1 MLRSKW
7 MIKIA
12 ILDDDKTALMIST
25 SAVEAFLK
33 EKNAEYRLFSFSNP
47 LNFLAS
53 AKEEKFDLSFL
64 DIDMPEMN
72 GLSVANELTTISKD
86 GQIIF
91 LSQREDL
98 VFECLKFHPFG
109 FIRKSK
115 LIDDFSL
122 MMNQYFQTISN
133 NESNEAKI
141 DFFDKTKTFSF
152 KIKEIVYIEGDRNY
166 QKVVLKDKTSQNVRV
181 PLVTLEDKLREYGF
195 LRIHKGYLVNYLYIR
210 SIESEEV
217 YLTTGIS
224 LPMAKKRKEEI
235 MKQYLAISRKN
246 SAVII

>member
-1 MLRSKW
+1 ML
-7 MIKIA
+7 KIA

-72 GLSVANELTTISKD
+72 GLSVANELAAISKY

-122 MMNQYFQTISN
+122 MMNQFFQTVSN
-133 NESNEAKI
+133 NESNETKI
-141 DFFDKTKTFSF
+141 DFFDKTKTYSF
-152 KIKEIVYIEGDRNY
+152 KIKDIVYIEGDRNY
-166 QKVVLKDKTSQNVRV
+166 QKVVLKDKSSQNIRV
-181 PLVTLEDKLREYGF
+181 PLGTLEEKLREYGF
-195 LRIHKGYLVNYLYIR
+195 LRIHKGYLLNYLYIR
-210 SIESEEV
+210 SIENEEV
-217 YLTTGIS
+217 YLTTGTS

-246 SAVII
+246 SSVII

>member
-1 MLRSKW
+1 MLKV
-7 MIKIA
+7 A
-12 ILDDDKTALMIST
+12 ILDDNKTALMISS

-33 EKNAEYRLFSFSNP
+33 EKNAEYQLFSFSNP

-72 GLSVANELTTISKD
+72 GLEVANELADICKN

-122 MMNQYFQTISN
+122 MMNQYYQTISN
-133 NESNEAKI
+133 AESDETKI
-141 DFFDKTKTFSF
+141 DIVDKTKTVSF
-152 KIKEIVYIEGDRNY
+152 KIKEIVYIESDRNY
-166 QKVVLKDKTSQNVRV
+166 QKVVLKDKTSQNIRV
-181 PLVTLEDKLREYGF
+181 AMGSLEEKLREHGF
-195 LRIHKGYLVNYLYIR
+195 IRIHKGYLLNYLYIR
-210 SIESEEV
+210 SIASDEV

-224 LPMAKKRKEEI
+224 LPMSKKRREEI
-235 MKQYLAISRKN
+235 MKQYMAISRKT
-246 SAVII
+246 SSVII

>member
-1 MLRSKW
+1 ML
-7 MIKIA
+7 KIA

-72 GLSVANELTTISKD
+72 GLSVANELAAISKY

-122 MMNQYFQTISN
+122 MMNQFFQTVAN
-133 NESNEAKI
+133 NESNETKI
-141 DFFDKTKTFSF
+141 DFFDKTKTYSF
-152 KIKEIVYIEGDRNY
+152 KIKDIVYIEGDRNY
-166 QKVVLKDKTSQNVRV
+166 QKVVLKDKSSQNIRV
-181 PLVTLEDKLREYGF
+181 PLGTLEEKLREYGF
-195 LRIHKGYLVNYLYIR
+195 LRIHKGYLLNYLYIR
-210 SIESEEV
+210 SIENEEV
-217 YLTTGIS
+217 YLTTGTS

-246 SAVII
+246 SSVII

>member
-1 MLRSKW
+1 MLKV
-7 MIKIA
+7 A
-12 ILDDDKTALMIST
+12 ILDDNKTALMISS

-33 EKNAEYRLFSFSNP
+33 EKNAEYQLFSFSNP

-72 GLSVANELTTISKD
+72 GLEVANELADICKN

-122 MMNQYFQTISN
+122 MMNQYYQTISN
-133 NESNEAKI
+133 AESDETKI
-141 DFFDKTKTFSF
+141 DIIDKTKTVSF

-166 QKVVLKDKTSQNVRV
+166 QKVVLKDKTSQNIRV
-181 PLVTLEDKLREYGF
+181 ALGSLEEKLREHGF
-195 LRIHKGYLVNYLYIR
+195 IRIHKGYLLNYLFIR
-210 SIESEEV
+210 SIANDEV

-224 LPMAKKRKEEI
+224 LPMSKKRKDEI
-235 MKQYLAISRKN
+235 MKQYMEMSRKN

>member
-1 MLRSKW
+1 MLKV
-7 MIKIA
+7 A
-12 ILDDDKTALMIST
+12 ILDDNKTALMISS

-33 EKNAEYRLFSFSNP
+33 EKNAEYQLFSFSNP

-72 GLSVANELTTISKD
+72 GLEVANELADICKN

-122 MMNQYFQTISN
+122 MMNQYYQTISN
-133 NESNEAKI
+133 AESDETKI
-141 DFFDKTKTFSF
+141 DIIDKTKTVSF

-166 QKVVLKDKTSQNVRV
+166 QKVVLKDKTSQNIRV
-181 PLVTLEDKLREYGF
+181 ALGSLEEKLREHGF
-195 LRIHKGYLVNYLYIR
+195 IRIHKGYLLNYLYIR
-210 SIESEEV
+210 SIANDEV

-224 LPMAKKRKEEI
+224 LPMSKKRKDEI
-235 MKQYLAISRKN
+235 MKQYMAMSRKN

>member
-1 MLRSKW
+1 ML
-7 MIKIA
+7 KIA
-12 ILDDDKTALMIST
+12 ILDDNKTALMIST

-33 EKNAEYRLFSFSNP
+33 EKNAEYKLFSFSNP

-72 GLSVANELTTISKD
+72 GLEVANQLSEISKN

-122 MMNQYFQTISN
+122 MMNQYYQTIAN
-133 NESNEAKI
+133 VESDDAKI
-141 DFFDKTKTFSF
+141 DFIDKTKTLSF

-166 QKVVLKDKTSQNVRV
+166 QKVVLKDKSSQNVRV
-181 PLVTLEDKLREYGF
+181 QMGSLEEKLREHGF
-195 LRIHKGYLVNYLYIR
+195 IRIHKGYLVNYLYIR
-210 SIESEEV
+210 SIGTDEV
-217 YLTTGIS
+217 LLTTGSS
-224 LPMAKKRKEEI
+224 LPMSKKRKDEI
-235 MKQYLAISRKN
+235 MKQYLEISRN
-246 SAVII
+246 NTSIVF

>member
-1 MLRSKW
+1 

-12 ILDDDKTALMIST
+12 ILDDNKTALMIST

-33 EKNAEYRLFSFSNP
+33 EKNAEYKLFSFSNP

-72 GLSVANELTTISKD
+72 GLEVANQLSEIAKN

-133 NESNEAKI
+133 AESDETKI
-141 DFFDKTKTFSF
+141 EFIDKTKTVSF

-166 QKVVLKDKTSQNVRV
+166 QTVVLKDKTSQSIRV
-181 PLVTLEDKLREYGF
+181 PLGSLEEKLQAHGF
-195 LRIHKGYLVNYLYIR
+195 IRIHKGYLLNYLYIR
-210 SIESEEV
+210 SIEGEEIR
-217 YLTTGIS
+217 LTTGVS
-224 LPMAKKRKEEI
+224 LPMSKKRKDEI
-235 MKQYLAISRKN
+235 MKHYLAISRKN

>member
-1 MLRSKW
+1 ML
-7 MIKIA
+7 KIA
-12 ILDDDKTALMIST
+12 ILDDNKTALMIST

-33 EKNAEYRLFSFSNP
+33 EKNAEYQLFSFSNP
-47 LNFLAS
+47 LNFVAS

-64 DIDMPEMN
+64 DIDMPEMS
-72 GLSVANELTTISKD
+72 GLEVANQLTEIAKN

-122 MMNQYFQTISN
+122 MMNQWYQTVSN
-133 NESNEAKI
+133 AESDGAKI
-141 DFFDKTKTFSF
+141 DFIDKTRTVSF
-152 KIKEIVYIEGDRNY
+152 KLKEIVYIEGDRNY
-166 QKVVLKDKTSQNVRV
+166 QKIVLKDKTSQNIRV
-181 PLVTLEDKLREYGF
+181 PLGSLEEKLRAHGF
-195 LRIHKGYLVNYLYIR
+195 IRIHKGYLLNYLYIR
-210 SIESEEV
+210 SIANDEV

-224 LPMAKKRKEEI
+224 LPMSKKRREEI
-235 MKQYLAISRKN
+235 MKQYMAISRKK
-246 SAVII
+246 SSVII

>member
-1 MLRSKW
+1 MLKV
-7 MIKIA
+7 A
-12 ILDDDKTALMIST
+12 ILDDNQTALMIST

-33 EKNAEYRLFSFSNP
+33 EKNAEYKLFSFSNP

-72 GLSVANELTTISKD
+72 GLEVADQLSEIAKN

-122 MMNQYFQTISN
+122 MMNQWYQTVSN
-133 NESNEAKI
+133 TESDETKI
-141 DFFDKTKTFSF
+141 DFVDKTKTVSF

-166 QKVVLKDKTSQNVRV
+166 QKVVLKDKSSQNIRV
-181 PLVTLEDKLREYGF
+181 AMGQLEEKLREHGF
-195 LRIHKGYLVNYLYIR
+195 IRIHKGYLLNYLYIR
-210 SIESEEV
+210 SITNDEV
-217 YLTTGIS
+217 VLTTGIS
-224 LPMAKKRKEEI
+224 LPMSKKRRDEI
-235 MKQYLAISRKN
+235 MKQYMAFSRKS

>member
-1 MLRSKW
+1 MLKV
-7 MIKIA
+7 A
-12 ILDDDKTALMIST
+12 ILDDNKTALMISS

-33 EKNAEYRLFSFSNP
+33 EKNAEYQLFSFSNP

-72 GLSVANELTTISKD
+72 GLEVANELADICKN

-122 MMNQYFQTISN
+122 MMNQYYQTISN
-133 NESNEAKI
+133 AESDETKI
-141 DFFDKTKTFSF
+141 DIIDKTKTVSF

-166 QKVVLKDKTSQNVRV
+166 QKVVLKDKTSQNIRV
-181 PLVTLEDKLREYGF
+181 ALGSLEEKLREHGF
-195 LRIHKGYLVNYLYIR
+195 IRIHNGCLLNYLFIR
-210 SIESEEV
+210 SIANDEV

-224 LPMAKKRKEEI
+224 LPMSKKRKDEI
-235 MKQYLAISRKN
+235 MKQYMEMSRKN

>member
-1 MLRSKW
+1 ML
-7 MIKIA
+7 KIA

-53 AKEEKFDLSFL
+53 AKEETFDLSFL

-72 GLSVANELTTISKD
+72 GLNVADELTSISKY

-122 MMNQYFQTISN
+122 MMNQFFQTVAN
-133 NESNEAKI
+133 NESNETKI
-141 DFFDKTKTFSF
+141 DFFDKTRTYSF
-152 KIKEIVYIEGDRNY
+152 KIRDIVYIEGDRNY
-166 QKVVLKDKTSQNVRV
+166 QKVVLRDKSFQNIRV
-181 PLVTLEDKLREYGF
+181 PLGTLEEKLREYGF
-195 LRIHKGYLVNYLYIR
+195 LRIHKGYLLNYLYIR
-210 SIESEEV
+210 SIENEED

-246 SAVII
+246 SSVII

>member
-1 MLRSKW
+1 MV
-7 MIKIA
+7 KIA

-33 EKNAEYRLFSFSNP
+33 EKNAEYKLFSFSNP

-72 GLSVANELTTISKD
+72 GLDVANQLSDIVKN

-122 MMNQYFQTISN
+122 MMNQYYQTISN
-133 NESNEAKI
+133 VESDETKI
-141 DFFDKTKTFSF
+141 DIIDKTRTFSF
-152 KIKEIVYIEGDRNY
+152 KLKEIVYIEGDRNY
-166 QKVVLKDKTSQNVRV
+166 QKVVLKDKSSQNIRV
-181 PLVTLEDKLREYGF
+181 AMGSLEEKLKEHGF
-195 LRIHKGYLVNYLYIR
+195 IRIHKGYLLNYLFIR
-210 SIESEEV
+210 SIEGEEV
-217 YLTTGIS
+217 YLTTGVS
-224 LPMAKKRKEEI
+224 LPMAKKRKDEI

>member
-1 MLRSKW
+1 ML
-7 MIKIA
+7 KIA

-72 GLSVANELTTISKD
+72 GLNVADELTSISKY

-122 MMNQYFQTISN
+122 MMNQFFQTVTT
-133 NESNEAKI
+133 NESNETKI
-141 DFFDKTKTFSF
+141 DFFDKTRTYSF
-152 KIKEIVYIEGDRNY
+152 KIRDIVYIEGDRNY
-166 QKVVLKDKTSQNVRV
+166 QKVVLKDKSFQNIRV
-181 PLVTLEDKLREYGF
+181 PLGTLEEKLREYGF
-195 LRIHKGYLVNYLYIR
+195 LRIHKGYLLNYLYIR
-210 SIESEEV
+210 SIENEEV

-246 SAVII
+246 SSVII

>member
-1 MLRSKW
+1 ML
-7 MIKIA
+7 KIA

-72 GLSVANELTTISKD
+72 GLSVANELAAISKY

-122 MMNQYFQTISN
+122 MMNQFFQTVSN
-133 NESNEAKI
+133 NESNETKI
-141 DFFDKTKTFSF
+141 DFFDKTKTYSF
-152 KIKEIVYIEGDRNY
+152 KIKDIVYIEGDRNY
-166 QKVVLKDKTSQNVRV
+166 QKVVLKDKSSQNIRV
-181 PLVTLEDKLREYGF
+181 PLGTLEEKLREYGF
-195 LRIHKGYLVNYLYIR
+195 LRIHKGYLLNYLYIR

-217 YLTTGIS
+217 YLTTGTS

-246 SAVII
+246 SSVII

>member
-1 MLRSKW
+1 ML
-7 MIKIA
+7 KIA

-72 GLSVANELTTISKD
+72 GLSVANELAAISKY

-122 MMNQYFQTISN
+122 MMNQFFQTVAN
-133 NESNEAKI
+133 NESNETKI
-141 DFFDKTKTFSF
+141 DFFDKTKTYSF
-152 KIKEIVYIEGDRNY
+152 KIKDIVYIEGDRNY
-166 QKVVLKDKTSQNVRV
+166 QKVVLKDKSSQNIRV
-181 PLVTLEDKLREYGF
+181 PLGTLEEKLREHGF
-195 LRIHKGYLVNYLYIR
+195 LRIHKGYLLNYLYIR
-210 SIESEEV
+210 SIENEEV
-217 YLTTGIS
+217 YLTTGTS

-246 SAVII
+246 SSLII

>member
-1 MLRSKW
+1 

-33 EKNAEYRLFSFSNP
+33 EKNAEYKLFSFSNP

-72 GLSVANELTTISKD
+72 GLEVANQLSEIAKN

-122 MMNQYFQTISN
+122 MMTQFFQTINSA
-133 NESNEAKI
+133 EKDETKI
-141 DFFDKTKTFSF
+141 GFIDKTKTVSF

-166 QKVVLKDKTSQNVRV
+166 QKVVLKDKTSQNIRV
-181 PLVTLEDKLREYGF
+181 PLGQLEEKLKEHGF
-195 LRIHKGYLVNYLYIR
+195 IRIHKGYLLNYLYIR
-210 SIESEEV
+210 SIEGEEV

-224 LPMAKKRKEEI
+224 LPMAKKRKDEI
-235 MKQYLAISRKN
+235 MKQYLAMSRKN

>member
-1 MLRSKW
+1 ML
-7 MIKIA
+7 KIA
-12 ILDDDKTALMIST
+12 ILDDDKTALMISS

-33 EKNAEYRLFSFSNP
+33 EKNAEYQLFSFSNP

-72 GLSVANELTTISKD
+72 GLEVANQLTEIAKN

-122 MMNQYFQTISN
+122 MMNQWYQTIAN
-133 NESNEAKI
+133 AESDETKI
-141 DFFDKTKTFSF
+141 DFIDKTKTVSF

-166 QKVVLKDKTSQNVRV
+166 QKVVLKDKTSQNIRV
-181 PLVTLEDKLREYGF
+181 AMGQLEEKLRAHGF
-195 LRIHKGYLVNYLYIR
+195 IRIHKGYLLNYLYIR
-210 SIESEEV
+210 SIANDEV

-224 LPMAKKRKEEI
+224 LPMSKKRREEI
-235 MKQYLAISRKN
+235 MKQYMEISRKK
-246 SAVII
+246 STVII

>member
-1 MLRSKW
+1 ML
-7 MIKIA
+7 KIS
-12 ILDDDKTALMIST
+12 ILDDNKTALMISAG
-25 SAVEAFLK
+25 AVEAFLK
-33 EKNAEYRLFSFSNP
+33 EKSVEYKLFSFSNP

-72 GLSVANELTTISKD
+72 GLEVANQLSEINKS

-115 LIDDFSL
+115 LIDDFFL
-122 MMNQYFQTISN
+122 MMNQYYQTIAN
-133 NESNEAKI
+133 TESDDAKI
-141 DFFDKTKTFSF
+141 DFIDKTKTVSF
-152 KIKEIVYIEGDRNY
+152 KLKEIVYIEGDRNY
-166 QKVVLKDKTSQNVRV
+166 QKVVLRDKTSQNIRV
-181 PLVTLEDKLREYGF
+181 QMGSLEEKLKGHGF
-195 LRIHKGYLVNYLYIR
+195 IRIHKGYLLNYLYIR
-210 SIESEEV
+210 SIEGEEV
-217 YLTTGIS
+217 YLTTGVS
-224 LPMAKKRKEEI
+224 LPLAKKRKDEI

-246 SAVII
+246 SAIII

>member
-1 MLRSKW
+1 ML
-7 MIKIA
+7 KIA

-33 EKNAEYRLFSFSNP
+33 EKAVEYNVFPFSNP

-72 GLSVANELTTISKD
+72 GLEVANQLSEIAKN

-122 MMNQYFQTISN
+122 MMNQFYQTIN
-133 NESNEAKI
+133 NTESDETKI
-141 DFFDKTKTFSF
+141 DIIDKTKTVSF

-166 QKVVLKDKTSQNVRV
+166 QKVVLKDKTSQNIRV
-181 PLVTLEDKLREYGF
+181 AMGSLEEKLKEYGF
-195 LRIHKGYLVNYLYIR
+195 IRIHKGYLLNYLYIR
-210 SIESEEV
+210 SIEGEEV
-217 YLTTGIS
+217 YLTTGGS
-224 LPMAKKRKEEI
+224 LPMAKKRKDEI
-235 MKQYLAISRKN
+235 MKQYLAMSRKN

>member
-1 MLRSKW
+1 ML
-7 MIKIA
+7 KIS
-12 ILDDDKTALMIST
+12 ILDDNKTALMISAG
-25 SAVEAFLK
+25 AVEAFLK
-33 EKNAEYRLFSFSNP
+33 EKSVEYKLFSFSNP

-72 GLSVANELTTISKD
+72 GLEVANQLSEINKS

-122 MMNQYFQTISN
+122 MMNQYYQTIAN
-133 NESNEAKI
+133 TESDDAKI
-141 DFFDKTKTFSF
+141 DFIDKTKTVSF
-152 KIKEIVYIEGDRNY
+152 KLKEIVYIEGDRNY
-166 QKVVLKDKTSQNVRV
+166 QKVVLRDKTSQNIRV
-181 PLVTLEDKLREYGF
+181 QMGSLEEKLKGHGF
-195 LRIHKGYLVNYLYIR
+195 IRIHKGYLLNYLYIR
-210 SIESEEV
+210 SIEGEEV
-217 YLTTGIS
+217 YLTTGVS
-224 LPMAKKRKEEI
+224 LPLAKKRKDEI

-246 SAVII
+246 SAIII

>member
-1 MLRSKW
+1 ML
-7 MIKIA
+7 KIA
-12 ILDDDKTALMIST
+12 ILDDNKTALMIST

-33 EKNAEYRLFSFSNP
+33 EKNAEYKLFSFSNP

-72 GLSVANELTTISKD
+72 GLEVANQLSEISKN

-122 MMNQYFQTISN
+122 MMNQYYQTIAN
-133 NESNEAKI
+133 VESDDAKI
-141 DFFDKTKTFSF
+141 DFIDKTKTLSF

-166 QKVVLKDKTSQNVRV
+166 QRVVLKDKTSQNVR
-181 PLVTLEDKLREYGF
+181 TQMGSLEEKLREHGF
-195 LRIHKGYLVNYLYIR
+195 IRIHKGYLVNYLYIR
-210 SIESEEV
+210 SIGIDEV
-217 YLTTGIS
+217 LLTTGS
-224 LPMAKKRKEEI
+224 ALPMSKKRKDEI
-235 MKQYLAISRKN
+235 MKQYLEISRN
-246 SAVII
+246 NTSIVL

>member
-1 MLRSKW
+1 ML
-7 MIKIA
+7 KIA
-12 ILDDDKTALMIST
+12 ILDDDKTALMISS
-25 SAVEAFLK
+25 SAVDAFLK
-33 EKNAEYRLFSFSNP
+33 EKNAEYQLFSFSNP

-64 DIDMPEMN
+64 DIDMPKMT
-72 GLSVANELTTISKD
+72 GLQVADQLSEIAKN

-122 MMNQYFQTISN
+122 MMNQFYQTIANEEN
-133 NESNEAKI
+133 NETKI
-141 DFFDKTKTFSF
+141 DVVDKTRTISF

-166 QKVVLKDKTSQNVRV
+166 QRVVLKDKTSQNIRV
-181 PLVTLEDKLREYGF
+181 PLGSLEEKLREHGF
-195 LRIHKGYLVNYLYIR
+195 IRIHKGYLLNYLYIR
-210 SIESEEV
+210 SIASDEV

-224 LPMAKKRKEEI
+224 LPMSKKRREEI
-235 MKQYLAISRKN
+235 MKQYMAISRKN
-246 SAVII
+246 SAIII

>member
-1 MLRSKW
+1 ML
-7 MIKIA
+7 KIA
-12 ILDDDKTALMIST
+12 ILDDDKTALMISS

-33 EKNAEYRLFSFSNP
+33 EKNAEYQLFSFSNP
-47 LNFLAS
+47 LNFIAS

-64 DIDMPEMN
+64 DIDMPEMT
-72 GLSVANELTTISKD
+72 GLEVADQLTEISKT

-122 MMNQYFQTISN
+122 MMNQFYQTISN
-133 NESNEAKI
+133 AESDETKI
-141 DFFDKTKTFSF
+141 DFVDKTKTVSF

-166 QKVVLKDKTSQNVRV
+166 QKVVLKDKTSQNIRV
-181 PLVTLEDKLREYGF
+181 AMGLLEEKLSDHGF
-195 LRIHKGYLVNYLYIR
+195 IRIHKGYLLNYLYIR
-210 SIESEEV
+210 SIANDEV

-224 LPMAKKRKEEI
+224 LPMSKKRKDEI
-235 MKQYLAISRKN
+235 MKQYMAISRKN

>member
-1 MLRSKW
+1 ML
-7 MIKIA
+7 KIA

-25 SAVEAFLK
+25 GAVEAFLK
-33 EKNAEYRLFSFSNP
+33 EKNAEYQLFSFSNP

-72 GLSVANELTTISKD
+72 GLEVANQLSEICKN

-122 MMNQYFQTISN
+122 MMNQFYQTIAN
-133 NESNEAKI
+133 AESDDAKI
-141 DFFDKTKTFSF
+141 DFIDKTKTISF

-166 QKVVLKDKTSQNVRV
+166 QKVVLRDKTSQNVR
-181 PLVTLEDKLREYGF
+181 TQMGSLEEKLYKHGF
-195 LRIHKGYLVNYLYIR
+195 IRIHKGYLVNHLYIR
-210 SIESEEV
+210 SIGVDEV
-217 YLTTGIS
+217 LLTTGYA
-224 LPMAKKRKEEI
+224 LPMSKKRKDEI
-235 MKQYLAISRKN
+235 MKQYLEISRN
-246 SAVII
+246 NTSIIL

>member
-1 MLRSKW
+1 ML
-7 MIKIA
+7 KIA
-12 ILDDDKTALMIST
+12 ILDDDKTALMISA

-72 GLSVANELTTISKD
+72 GLSVANELAAISKY

-122 MMNQYFQTISN
+122 MMNQFFQTVSN
-133 NESNEAKI
+133 NESNETKI
-141 DFFDKTKTFSF
+141 DFFDKTKTYSF
-152 KIKEIVYIEGDRNY
+152 KIKDIVYIEGDRNY
-166 QKVVLKDKTSQNVRV
+166 QKVVLKDKSSQNIRV
-181 PLVTLEDKLREYGF
+181 PLGTLEEKLREYGF
-195 LRIHKGYLVNYLYIR
+195 LRIHKGYLLNYLYIR

-217 YLTTGIS
+217 YLTTGTS

-246 SAVII
+246 SSVII

>member
-1 MLRSKW
+1 ML
-7 MIKIA
+7 KIA

-33 EKNAEYRLFSFSNP
+33 EKNAEYRVFSFSNP

-72 GLSVANELTTISKD
+72 GLSVANELAAISKY

-122 MMNQYFQTISN
+122 MMNQFFQTVSN
-133 NESNEAKI
+133 NESNETKI
-141 DFFDKTKTFSF
+141 DFFDKTKTYSF
-152 KIKEIVYIEGDRNY
+152 KIKDIVYIEGDRNY
-166 QKVVLKDKTSQNVRV
+166 QKVVLKDKTSQNIRV
-181 PLVTLEDKLREYGF
+181 PLGTLEEKLREHGF
-195 LRIHKGYLVNYLYIR
+195 LRIHKGYLLNYLYIR
-210 SIESEEV
+210 SIENEEV
-217 YLTTGIS
+217 YLTTGTS

-246 SAVII
+246 SSVII

>member
-1 MLRSKW
+1 ML
-7 MIKIA
+7 KIA

-72 GLSVANELTTISKD
+72 GLSVANELTAISKY

-122 MMNQYFQTISN
+122 MMNQFFQTVSN
-133 NESNEAKI
+133 NESNETKI
-141 DFFDKTKTFSF
+141 DFFDKTKTYSF
-152 KIKEIVYIEGDRNY
+152 KIKDIVYIEGDRNY
-166 QKVVLKDKTSQNVRV
+166 QKVVLKDKSSQNIRV
-181 PLVTLEDKLREYGF
+181 PLGTLEEKLREYGF
-195 LRIHKGYLVNYLYIR
+195 LRIHKGYLLNYLYIR
-210 SIESEEV
+210 SIENEEV
-217 YLTTGIS
+217 YLTTGTS

-246 SAVII
+246 SSVII

>member
-1 MLRSKW
+1 ML
-7 MIKIA
+7 KIA
-12 ILDDDKTALMIST
+12 ILDDNKTALMISS

-33 EKNAEYRLFSFSNP
+33 EKNAEYQLFSFSNP

-72 GLSVANELTTISKD
+72 GLEVANQLGEVAKN

-109 FIRKSK
+109 FIRKSR

-122 MMNQYFQTISN
+122 MMNQYYQTISN
-133 NESNEAKI
+133 AENDETKI
-141 DFFDKTKTFSF
+141 DFIDKTKTFSF

-166 QKVVLKDKTSQNVRV
+166 QKIVLKDKSSQNIRAAMGQ
-181 PLVTLEDKLREYGF
+181 LEEKLREHGF
-195 LRIHKGYLVNYLYIR
+195 IRIHKGYLLNYLFIR
-210 SIESEEV
+210 SIATDEI

-224 LPMAKKRKEEI
+224 LPMSKKRREEI
-235 MKQYLAISRKN
+235 MKQYMTISRKN

>member
-1 MLRSKW
+1 ML
-7 MIKIA
+7 KIA
-12 ILDDDKTALMIST
+12 ILDDDKTALMISS

-33 EKNAEYRLFSFSNP
+33 EKNAEYQLFAFSNP
-47 LNFLAS
+47 LNFIAS
-53 AKEEKFDLSFL
+53 AKEERFDLSFL

-72 GLSVANELTTISKD
+72 GLEVANQLTEIAKN

-122 MMNQYFQTISN
+122 MMNQFYQTISN
-133 NESNEAKI
+133 AESDDTKI
-141 DFFDKTKTFSF
+141 DIIDKTRTISF
-152 KIKEIVYIEGDRNY
+152 KLKEIVYIEGDRNY
-166 QKVVLKDKTSQNVRV
+166 QKVVLKDKTSQNIRV
-181 PLVTLEDKLREYGF
+181 PLGSLEEKLREHGF
-195 LRIHKGYLVNYLYIR
+195 IRIHKGYLLNYLYIR
-210 SIESEEV
+210 SIASDEV

-224 LPMAKKRKEEI
+224 LPMSKKRREEI
-235 MKQYLAISRKN
+235 MKQYMALSRKN

>member
-1 MLRSKW
+1 

-33 EKNAEYRLFSFSNP
+33 EKNVEYKLFSFSNP

-72 GLSVANELTTISKD
+72 GLNVANELSGIANN

-98 VFECLKFHPFG
+98 VFDCLKFHPFG

-133 NESNEAKI
+133 VESDETKI
-141 DFFDKTKTFSF
+141 EFIDKTKTVSF

-166 QKVVLKDKTSQNVRV
+166 QTVVLKDKTKQSIRV
-181 PLVTLEDKLREYGF
+181 PLGSLEEKLKAHGF
-195 LRIHKGYLVNYLYIR
+195 IRIHKGYLLNYLYIR
-210 SIESEEV
+210 SIEGEEI
-217 YLTTGIS
+217 YLTTGAS
-224 LPMAKKRKEEI
+224 LPMAKKRKDEI

>member
-1 MLRSKW
+1 ML
-7 MIKIA
+7 KIA

-33 EKNAEYRLFSFSNP
+33 EKNAEYRVFSFSNP

-72 GLSVANELTTISKD
+72 GLSVANELAAISKY

-122 MMNQYFQTISN
+122 MMNQFFQTVSN
-133 NESNEAKI
+133 NESNETKI
-141 DFFDKTKTFSF
+141 DFFDKTKTYSF
-152 KIKEIVYIEGDRNY
+152 KIKDIVYIEGDRNY
-166 QKVVLKDKTSQNVRV
+166 QKVVLKDKTSQNIRV
-181 PLVTLEDKLREYGF
+181 PLGTLEEKLREYGF
-195 LRIHKGYLVNYLYIR
+195 LRIHKGYLLNYLYIR
-210 SIESEEV
+210 SIENEEV
-217 YLTTGIS
+217 YLTTGTS

-246 SAVII
+246 SSVII